1 VYHVKK
7 KRPKSEVQVKN
18 EEAEQNRT
26 LTAYQIRNIR
36 LLTHLLKHNAVDD
49 EIVDELRESELE
61 FFTLTEKCRLLEKRI
76 NLDEK
81 TSLLKYRKSY
91 LTTIIKTASRI
102 YSSIK
107 SRDFVVVI
115 VRFDIDNFSQFNTI
129 HGHNNGDKILRLISQ
144 ILRDHSR
151 PTDYIIRYGGEEFD
165 ALLPGTD
172 LTGALAY
179 IDRVFEFVRKSTIEI
194 KGKSV
199 GVTISAGVTFMK
211 YTFRKDDIVSN
222 DEIEK
227 LYVKIQDE
235 ADDALYEAKYLGKDR
250 YCIYDVLKKKDYS
263 LFRESYNKSQALST
277 RK

>member
-1 VYHVKK
+1 LKK
-7 KRPKSEVQVKN
+7 KRPKSEDQVKI
-18 EEAEQNRT
+18 EKDEDENRA
-26 LTAYQIRNIR
+26 LIPYQIRNIR
-36 LLTHLLKHNAVDD
+36 FLTHLLKHNAVEDD
-49 EIVDELRESELE
+49 IVEDLRESELE

-81 TSLLKYRKSY
+81 TSLLKYQKSY

-102 YSSIK
+102 YSSMK
-107 SRDFVVVI
+107 SRDFVIVL

-144 ILRDHSR
+144 ALRDNSR

-172 LTGALAY
+172 LGGALSY
-179 IDRVFEFVRKSTIEI
+179 VDRVLEFVRTSNLEIEE
-194 KGKSV
+194 KPVS
-199 GVTISAGVTFMK
+199 VTISAGVSSLK
-211 YTFRKDDIVSN
+211 YTFRNDDHINSE
-222 DEIEK
+222 EIEK
-227 LYVKIQDE
+227 MYVRIQNE

-250 YCIYDVLKKKDYS
+250 YCIYDSMRKEEYS
-263 LFRESYNKSQALST
+263 LFRELYNKSHIHST